1 MSLSF
6 PVPFPPQRLPQA
18 NRGRMR
24 PLTQHLLGCL
34 PAPRPHGLHLRIKRT
49 TKGLMWHKCRQWA
62 EGALPAPAAE
72 VTTYQALSRMARS
85 HLEDFP
91 EVEAGS
97 YLIWGLQVRSWVS
110 NLTRFWCFLY
120 VMSNVLEEAALLVR
134 RELWE

>member
-24 PLTQHLLGCL
+24 PLTQHLLGCP
-34 PAPRPHGLHLRIKRT
+34 PAPRPHELHLRIKRT
-49 TKGLMWHKCRQWA
+49 TKGLMWHQCRQWA
-62 EGALPAPAAE
+62 KGALPAPAAE
-72 VTTYQALSRMARS
+72 VTTYQALSRTALS

-97 YLIWGLQVRSWVS
+97 YLIWGLQVES
-110 NLTRFWCFLY
+110 
-120 VMSNVLEEAALLVR
+120 
-134 RELWE
+134 